1 MFEPL
6 LEEDNQ
12 PVQVKLALY
21 KLLNTFIDL
30 NYAMI
35 TEAIAQMTSFV
46 STMVADYEKFD
57 SNSVMLFTLNQ
68 LFISISASESE
79 ELL

>member
-35 TEAIAQMTSFV
+35 TEAIAQMPSFV

-68 LFISISASESE
+68 LFISISVSESE

>member
-1 MFEPL
+1 
-6 LEEDNQ
+6 
-12 PVQVKLALY
+12 
-21 KLLNTFIDL
+21 
-30 NYAMI
+30 MI
-35 TEAIAQMTSFV
+35 NEAIAQMPSFV

-57 SNSVMLFTLNQ
+57 SNSVMLFTLNK